1 MSEDPVARHLRFTQS
16 NANAA
21 IRTFFAAR
29 NVQVQVGG
37 EGHPLPVALIG
48 RPPIRYGVAGDNAP
62 PGVVLEGP
70 DQREEHSQPSHP
82 LALDAKVA
90 AIIRRWSA
98 A

>member
-1 MSEDPVARHLRFTQS
+1 VNEHPVARQLRFTQS

-21 IRTFFAAR
+21 ILTFVAAR
-29 NVQVQVGG
+29 NVQVQTGG
-37 EGHPLPVALIG
+37 EGLPFRAAFIG
-48 RPPIRYGVAGDNAP
+48 RPPIRYVVAGDP
-62 PGVVLEGP
+62 TPSGVVLEGP
-70 DQREEHSQPSHP
+70 DQREEYPQPIHP